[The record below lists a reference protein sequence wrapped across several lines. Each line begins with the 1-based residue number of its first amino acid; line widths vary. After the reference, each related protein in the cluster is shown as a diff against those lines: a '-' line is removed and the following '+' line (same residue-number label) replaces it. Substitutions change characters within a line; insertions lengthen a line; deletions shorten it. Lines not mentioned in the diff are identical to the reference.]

1 MLTHTSKWP
10 ICGGVD
16 LADYEFEL
24 PWPPT
29 INHYHQPIR
38 VGRGVR
44 IIKGAKARAY
54 QVDAVAALSALGL
67 SGEEISGHVN
77 VSITLNP
84 PTLASYDVD
93 GRPKGILDALTAAGF
108 WLDDS
113 QVQRMTV
120 QKGEK
125 VKGGNVMVRVEVIG

>member
-1 MLTHTSKWP
+1 M
-10 ICGGVD
+10 
-16 LADYEFEL
+16 DYEFKM

-44 IIKGAKARAY
+44 ITKGAKARAY
-54 QVDAVAALSALGL
+54 EREAVEAITALGL
-67 SGEEISGHVN
+67 HNERLACDLSIH
-77 VSITLNP
+77 ITLNP
-84 PTLASYDVD
+84 PTLAKYDVD

-113 QVQRMTV
+113 QVVRMTV
-120 QKGEK
+120 EKG
-125 VKGGNVMVRVEVIG
+125 VRMKGGNVVVKVRS